1 MRLIVACA
9 ALCAVASAR
18 ADKLGTLQAQNAL
31 RPRDSGDVT
40 LGEIVRDGA
49 VRRMAPPRP
58 SPGKLVR
65 DKDGNLTWHTPDGTV
80 VPAKLAAMTRDPSS
94 IAAARADL
102 ETAVLESAGVARSDE
117 KARAKALADAAKSA
131 RKGSNGRDAAA
142 GAGLL
147 ALGAVLGRASRRA

>member
-1 MRLIVACA
+1 MRLIVACV

-18 ADKLGTLQAQNAL
+18 ADKLATLQAQNAM
-31 RPRDSGDVT
+31 RPHDADDVT
-40 LGEIVRDGA
+40 LGDVVRGGEI
-49 VRRMAPPRP
+49 RRMAPPRT

-80 VPAKLAAMTRDPSS
+80 VSAKLAAMARDPSS

-102 ETAVLESAGVARSDE
+102 ETAVLESAGVARADE
-117 KARAKALADAAKSA
+117 KTRAKALADAAKEA
-131 RKGSNGRDAAA
+131 RKDSKGRDAAA